1 MPTLRLP
8 KLAELHDS
16 QIVGAPDGPQGK
28 PMLNLSL
35 QALEERAYQGEDD
48 VMTAQRPPGS
58 LQGLVGLAR
67 KLQQAQHAQRSAQEG
82 TGAEK
87 DRKLESAGNDQEA
100 VQLQQ
105 AQPSARE
112 IPGAQLPAIPES
124 GTGELQPSGTGRAS
138 PECFSHQHRQI
149 ADAQR
154 SRQEGSGVGQNQLL
168 QSPVNGL
175 RALSSLT
182 AEPSSPGVVDHQP
195 REVADGQLRSP
206 LRQPP
211 TLEPEAS
218 EPASEPEQVQ
228 ATPSVSDGEEVAE
241 LAEEEALEEYCGT
254 QGEGQST
261 PRDILGQ
268 GPQANAEEHHA
279 ASAAD
284 MVMPEHSGSAAAQV
298 LPWQRNAS
306 HDTQAPRQL
315 QIQGNPEHHA
325 TASTADAWVS
335 NPALSPGQPMQRQL
349 SGPRA
354 SKAPAEGRAQAHSM
368 QRQHS
373 GPTPEKTPPEVHAQ
387 APGLPWLQSR
397 HLDMNTPLEALAQ
410 DTSQQAAE
418 LYAMRARQRCDLLR
432 GPPRSSREDP
442 AFQVGQ
448 LLSHLPNSGCS
459 QYEARNGIEAVASG
473 QSLFSCY

>member
-16 QIVGAPDGPQGK
+16 QTLGEPDGPQGK

-35 QALEERAYQGEDD
+35 QALEERAYQGEDN

-82 TGAEK
+82 TGATK
-87 DRKLESAGNDQEA
+87 DQKLESAGNDREA

-105 AQPSARE
+105 AQPSVQE

-124 GTGELQPSGTGRAS
+124 GTGELQPSGTGSAS

-168 QSPVNGL
+168 QSPVNRL
-175 RALSSLT
+175 RASSSLT

-195 REVADGQLRSP
+195 REVADGQPRSP

-218 EPASEPEQVQ
+218 EPEQVQ
-228 ATPSVSDGEEVAE
+228 ATPSVSDGAEVAE

-261 PRDILGQ
+261 PDDILGQ
-268 GPQANAEEHHA
+268 GSQANAEEHHA

-284 MVMPEHSGSAAAQV
+284 MVMPELSGSAAAQA
-298 LPWQRNAS
+298 LPWQQNAS

-315 QIQGNPEHHA
+315 RIQGSPEHHA

-335 NPALSPGQPMQRQL
+335 KPALSPGQPMQRQL
-349 SGPRA
+349 SGPGA
-354 SKAPAEGRAQAHSM
+354 SNATAEGRAQAHSM

-373 GPTPEKTPPEVHAQ
+373 GPTAAKTPPEVHAQ
-387 APGLPWLQSR
+387 APDLPWQQSR

-448 LLSHLPNSGCS
+448 LHSHLPSSGCS
-459 QYEARNGIEAVASG
+459 QYEARNGMEAVASG